1 MFDKLVKN
9 KVDKMLSKI
18 VYGSILVSTPE
29 NENKY
34 YKGQRPGLHVD
45 IKLKDWRVVV
55 NLLLKGDIGFA
66 ADYSQGYFSTS
77 NLSELL
83 QFALDNDR
91 FFNSNAR
98 GKWVFRKFY
107 SLLYLT
113 RRNTI
118 RGSQKNIMQHYDLGN
133 DFYSL
138 WLDDTMTYSSG
149 IFLNNNDNLPLS
161 QNNKYDRI
169 LDKIAKT
176 EAKILEIGCG
186 WGGLI
191 KRSIDRGLKHSFRGL
206 TLSREQAKVAKSK
219 LDPNVAEILI
229 KDYRKESDVF
239 DYIVSI
245 EMLEAVGKKYW
256 PHYFKKIKQLLNKN
270 GKFILQ
276 TITIDDRLFKRYA
289 KNSDMIRTFIF
300 PGGLLPNEKSIYKQL
315 ENRGLLCNEIYR
327 FGQDYAKTLKIW
339 LNNLLRNKDKI
350 IKLGFDN
357 NFIRMW
363 EFYLAECIAG
373 FTHGRINV
381 VQMEIMHAK

>member
-1 MFDKLVKN
+1 MFDQLVKN
-9 KVDKMLSKI
+9 KVDKMLSRI
-18 VYGSILVSTPE
+18 EYGSILVNTPE

-34 YKGQRPGLHVD
+34 YKGQKPGLHVD

-98 GKWVFRKFY
+98 GKWVFRKLY
-107 SLLYLT
+107 ALLYLT

-133 DFYSL
+133 DFYRL

-149 IFLNNNDNLPLS
+149 IFLNKDDDLLLS

-169 LDKIAKT
+169 LDKISKA

-191 KRSIDRGLKHSFRGL
+191 KRSIDRGFKHSFRGL
-206 TLSREQAKVAKSK
+206 TLSHEQAKIAKSK

-229 KDYRKESDVF
+229 KDYRKEYDVF

-256 PHYFKKIKQLLNKN
+256 PDYFKKIKHLLNRN

-276 TITIDDRLFKRYA
+276 TITIDDRLFKRYI

-315 ENRGLLCNEIYR
+315 ENRGLSCNDVYR

-339 LNNLLRNKDKI
+339 LNNLLKNKDKI
-350 IKLGFDN
+350 IKLGFDD

-381 VQMEIMHAK
+381 VQMEITHAK